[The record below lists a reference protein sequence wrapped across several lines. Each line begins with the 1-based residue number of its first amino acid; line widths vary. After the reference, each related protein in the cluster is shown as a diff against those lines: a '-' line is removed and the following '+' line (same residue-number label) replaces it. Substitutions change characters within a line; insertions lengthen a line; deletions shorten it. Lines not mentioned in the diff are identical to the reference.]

1 MLTDQ
6 SLADAVLRLGRIAH
20 YDDVTALQSD
30 RKTFGHFLQKWG
42 KYYGRFR
49 PKIIPI
55 GIDDQHTG
63 TDTTITNLI
72 NPFSVFKFT

>member
-30 RKTFGHFLQKWG
+30 HKTFGNFLQK
-42 KYYGRFR
+42 
-49 PKIIPI
+49 
-55 GIDDQHTG
+55 
-63 TDTTITNLI
+63 
-72 NPFSVFKFT
+72 